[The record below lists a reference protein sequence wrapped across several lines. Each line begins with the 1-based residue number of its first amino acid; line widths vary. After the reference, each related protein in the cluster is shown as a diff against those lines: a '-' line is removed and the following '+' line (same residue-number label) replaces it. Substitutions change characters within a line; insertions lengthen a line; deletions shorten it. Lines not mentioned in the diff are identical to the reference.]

1 MDIEIEEEG
10 ETSLDEVSP
19 NLRDEEVEVKA
30 ERPLPPVLVQK
41 PVLPPT
47 ENEEARGHVT
57 RLMIKKIRLHNFK
70 SYAGTK
76 EIGPF
81 HHRFSAI
88 VGPNGSGKSNL
99 IDALLFVFGYRT
111 KKLRLNKLS
120 ELIHNSNHGSD
131 LPSAS
136 VEILFQQVIDTVR
149 SHFFTL
155 CGANELPELRA

>member
-1 MDIEIEEEG
+1 MDPERDDVPSDAENSENEDMGDLLAEEKENQAPDD
-10 ETSLDEVSP
+10 ETST
-19 NLRDEEVEVKA
+19 VK
-30 ERPLPPVLVQK
+30 
-41 PVLPPT
+41 
-47 ENEEARGHVT
+47 
-57 RLMIKKIRLHNFK
+57 RLMIKEIILHNFK

-76 EIGPF
+76 IIGPF

-136 VEILFQQVIDTVR
+136 VEILFQQVIDTV
-149 SHFFTL
+149 SENPAKLHKNLF
-155 CGANELPELRA
+155 